1 MILIAIY
8 AGGNIITEMNWRLVE
23 LCVKISSIDN
33 AEDSFNNLPEIN
45 NIIKNIISF
54 IINLTHQI
62 HESDPQ

>member
-45 NIIKNIISF
+45 NIIENIISF

>member
-45 NIIKNIISF
+45 NIIENIISF

-62 HESDPQ
+62 HESDLQ